1 MNNLPG
7 LNFQLGEDI
16 DALRDTVREFAQ
28 AEIAPRAAEA
38 DRNDQFPMD
47 LWRKMGD
54 LGVLGITVG
63 EEFGGANMG
72 YLAHMIAMEEISRAS
87 ASVGLSYGAH
97 SNLCV
102 NQIKRNGTPE
112 QRNKYLP
119 KLISGE
125 HVGALA
131 MSEPGAGS
139 DVISMKLKAEDK
151 GGYYLLN
158 GIKMWITNGPDADTL
173 VVYAK
178 TEPELCARGVT
189 AFLIEKGMKGF
200 SVAQKLDKL
209 GMRGSHT
216 GEHVGALAMSEPG
229 AGSDVLSMKLRA
241 EDKGG
246 YYLLNGSKMWI
257 TNGPDADTLVL
268 YAKTEPELG
277 ARGVTAFLIEKGMP
291 GFSIAQKL
299 DKLGMRGSHTG
310 ELVFQNVEVPA
321 ENILGGLNNG
331 AKVLMSGLDYERAVL
346 TGGPLGIMQAVMDN
360 VVPYIHERKQFGQSI
375 GEFQLIQGKVADM
388 YTVLQAGRS
397 FAYTVAKNLDLLG
410 ADHVRQVRK
419 DCASVILWC
428 AEKATWMA
436 GEGVQIF
443 GGNGYINDY
452 PLGRLWRDAKLYEIG
467 AGTSEIRR
475 MLIGRELFAETC

>member
-1 MNNLPG
+1 MNLPG

-16 DALRDTVREFAQ
+16 DALRDAVYEFAQ
-28 AEIAPRAAEA
+28 TEIAPRAAEI
-38 DRNDQFPMD
+38 DRSDQFPMD
-47 LWRKMGD
+47 LWRKMGE
-54 LGVLGITVG
+54 LGVLGVTVG
-63 EEFGGANMG
+63 EQYGGANMG

-102 NQIKRNGTPE
+102 NQIHRNGNET
-112 QRNKYLP
+112 QRKKYLP

-158 GIKMWITNGPDADTL
+158 GSKMWITNGPDADTL

-178 TEPELCARGVT
+178 
-189 AFLIEKGMKGF
+189 
-200 SVAQKLDKL
+200 S
-209 GMRGSHT
+209 
-216 GEHVGALAMSEPG
+216 
-229 AGSDVLSMKLRA
+229 
-241 EDKGG
+241 
-246 YYLLNGSKMWI
+246 
-257 TNGPDADTLVL
+257 
-268 YAKTEPELG
+268 EPELG
-277 ARGVTAFLIEKGMP
+277 ARGVTAFLIEKGMK

-310 ELVFQNVEVPA
+310 ELVFVNTEVPA
-321 ENILGGLNNG
+321 ENVLGSVNGG

-360 VVPYIHERKQFGQSI
+360 VVPYVHERKQFGQSI
-375 GEFQLIQGKVADM
+375 GEFQLIQGKLADM

-410 ADHVRQVRK
+410 VEHVRQVRK

-443 GGNGYINDY
+443 GGNGYINEY

-475 MLIGRELFAETC
+475 MLIGRELFAETM

>member
-1 MNNLPG
+1 MSQLPG

-16 DALRDTVREFAQ
+16 DALRDAVREFAQ
-28 AEIAPRAAEA
+28 TEIAPRAAEI
-38 DRNDQFPMD
+38 DRSDQFPMD
-47 LWRKMGD
+47 LWRKFGE
-54 LGVLGITVG
+54 LGVLGITVP
-63 EEFGGANMG
+63 EQYGGADMG
-72 YLAHMIAMEEISRAS
+72 YLAHMVAMEEISRAS

-102 NQIKRNGTPE
+102 NQINRNGNAA
-112 QRNKYLP
+112 QKAKYLP

-158 GIKMWITNGPDADTL
+158 GNKMWITNGPDADTL
-173 VVYAK
+173 VVYA
-178 TEPELCARGVT
+178 T
-189 AFLIEKGMKGF
+189 
-200 SVAQKLDKL
+200 S
-209 GMRGSHT
+209 
-216 GEHVGALAMSEPG
+216 
-229 AGSDVLSMKLRA
+229 
-241 EDKGG
+241 
-246 YYLLNGSKMWI
+246 
-257 TNGPDADTLVL
+257 
-268 YAKTEPELG
+268 EPELG

-321 ENILGGLNNG
+321 ENVLGQVNGG

-346 TGGPLGIMQAVMDN
+346 TGGPLGIMQSVMDN
-360 VVPYIHERKQFGQSI
+360 VVPYIHDRKQFGQSI

-397 FAYTVAKNLDLLG
+397 FAYTVAKNLDMLRT
-410 ADHVRQVRK
+410 DHVRQVRK

-436 GEGVQIF
+436 GEGVQIY
-443 GGNGYINDY
+443 GGNGYINEY